1 MAISRDVFMEWYF
14 LRVNALEEEARGLR
28 EEVRGSRKAQPAAC
42 ERLRALEVERRVL
55 AKVYE
60 DLRGFILE

>member
-14 LRVNALEEEARGLR
+14 LRINAVEEEARNLR
-28 EEVRGSRKAQPAAC
+28 EEVRGNRKAQPAVC
-42 ERLRALEVERRVL
+42 ERLRSLEVERRVL

-60 DLRGFILE
+60 DLKGFILE

>member
-1 MAISRDVFMEWYF
+1 MSISREVFMEWYWR
-14 LRVNALEEEARGLR
+14 RVNALEEEARSLR

-42 ERLRALEVERRVL
+42 ERLRALEVERRTL
-55 AKVYE
+55 IRCYE

>member
-1 MAISRDVFMEWYF
+1 MSISRDVFMEWYF

-28 EEVRGSRKAQPAAC
+28 EELKKSRKARPAAC
-42 ERLRALEVERRVL
+42 ERLRALEVERRTL